1 MRFPVAF
8 ALIVSCLAAVVS
20 TGCTLG
26 YRYHHL
32 DSEIANAAGANAQ
45 VEGSGH
51 MVELGIV
58 LDFRYFRVG
67 NPYVGASYE
76 MDVTDAAGGGA
87 YQSSTIET
95 QPFRLD
101 VPVVSLWSE
110 DGGLGYPGTM
120 VHRKSV
126 ELWLSGT
133 LRPTT
138 LPMWWADASLVY
150 YHHDLVAV
158 RAFGGWG
165 AVPFE
170 GQTTQF
176 STEGTTY
183 EFWETTAGGYSA
195 GVELTLGAGEQA
207 LDFIKYFIRNQKEA
221 GKPRK

>member
-1 MRFPVAF
+1 MRSPVV
-8 ALIVSCLAAVVS
+8 LTLLVSCLVALATS
-20 TGCTLG
+20 GCTLG

-32 DSEIANAAGANAQ
+32 DSEISNAAGANAQ
-45 VEGSGH
+45 VEGGGH

-58 LDFRYFRVG
+58 LDFRYLRVG

-76 MDVTDAAGGGA
+76 MDVTDPDGGGT
-87 YQSSTIET
+87 YKSSTIET

-110 DGGLGYPGTM
+110 DGGFGYPGTM

-133 LRPTT
+133 LRPTE
-138 LPMWWADASLVY
+138 LPLWWADASIVY

-170 GQTTQF
+170 GQTT
-176 STEGTTY
+176 SLNTDGVNY
-183 EFWETTAGGYSA
+183 EFYETTAGGYSA

-207 LDFIKYFIRNQKEA
+207 LDFIKYFIRSQDQA
-221 GKPRK
+221 GKPPK